1 MPSVPMPTGQ
11 STSGAPGNSGVQA
24 TTGATTSASGTERFS
39 IPDLCSPLAVFGV
52 VLASQLLA
60 LLLTLAGQ
68 PGWFAFYSHLA
79 PTALLLLWTGLLS
92 AAVLCRLRQWLTRF
106 TVREGSVVAYLIVIG
121 CVSAV
126 SEAAFWV
133 GRFLG
138 AGADTGGNWFP
149 TGHWTFLTRNLA
161 IATLLMAPLL
171 RYFYVSQQWQRN
183 VRREAGARLNAL
195 QARIRPHF
203 LFNSMNT
210 IAALTRSNPAAAE
223 QAVED
228 LADLFR
234 ASLRD
239 GRQLI
244 PLQEELEI
252 ARVYERMEQH
262 RLGSRLRV
270 DWQLGQLPATAE
282 IPGLT
287 IQPLLENAI
296 YHGIEPS
303 PRPGMVTVS
312 GESDGSQIRIAFTN
326 PLPPAGHAG
335 RPGHGLA
342 LDNIRERLELAFGKD
357 GALTVDAAANHY
369 TVTIRF
375 PANGARSYA

>member
-11 STSGAPGNSGVQA
+11 STSGAPGNSAGQ
-24 TTGATTSASGTERFS
+24 TTAGATIGASSAEYFA

-79 PTALLLLWTGLLS
+79 PTALMLLWTGLLS

-106 TVREGSVVAYLIVIG
+106 TVREGSVVAYLVVIG
-121 CVSAV
+121 CVIAV
-126 SEAAFWV
+126 SEVAFWV

-138 AGADTGGNWFP
+138 AGADTGGGWFP
-149 TGHWTFLTRNLA
+149 TGHWSFLTRNVA

-183 VRREAGARLNAL
+183 VRREAEARLTAL

-244 PLQEELEI
+244 PLQEELAI

-270 DWQLGQLPATAE
+270 DWHLGQLPATAE

-303 PRPGMVTVS
+303 PKPGMVMVS
-312 GESDGSQIRIAFTN
+312 GELDGRHIRIAVTN

-357 GALTVDAAANHY
+357 GALTVDAAADRY
-369 TVTIRF
+369 TVTISF
-375 PANGARSYA
+375 PADGVRSYA

>member
-1 MPSVPMPTGQ
+1 MPSAPMPTGPWR
-11 STSGAPGNSGVQA
+11 S
-24 TTGATTSASGTERFS
+24 GATTADAERFAL
-39 IPDLCSPLAVFGV
+39 PDLCTPLAVFGV

-68 PGWFAFYSHLA
+68 PGWYAFYNHLA
-79 PTALLLLWTGLLS
+79 QTALLLLWTGLLG
-92 AAVLCRLRQWLTRF
+92 AALLCRLRPRLMRLP
-106 TVREGSVVAYLIVIG
+106 VAEGSLATYLAVIA
-121 CVSAV
+121 CVIAV
-126 SEAAFWV
+126 SETAFWL

-138 AGADTGGNWFP
+138 AGPDTGGGWFP
-149 TGHWTFLTRNLA
+149 TDHWSFVTRNIA
-161 IATLLMAPLL
+161 VATLVMGPLL

-183 VRREAGARLNAL
+183 VRREAESRLTAL

-210 IAALTRSNPAAAE
+210 IAALTRSNPGAAE

-244 PLQEELEI
+244 PLAEELEI

-262 RLGSRLRV
+262 RLGGRLRV
-270 DWQLGQLPATAE
+270 DWALGDLPRSAE

-296 YHGIEPS
+296 YHGIEPATT
-303 PRPGMVTVS
+303 PGQITVT
-312 GESDGSQIRIAFTN
+312 GTSDGNRIRIAVSN
-326 PLPPAGHAG
+326 PRPAANEAA

-342 LDNIRERLELAFGKD
+342 LGNIRERLELAFGD
-357 GALTVDAAANHY
+357 QGRLTVTDEAGHFTA
-369 TVTIRF
+369 TIEF
-375 PANGARSYA
+375 PAVPPRRLS

>member
-1 MPSVPMPTGQ
+1 MPTGL
-11 STSGAPGNSGVQA
+11 SSSGAP
-24 TTGATTSASGTERFS
+24 TSKDADHFAL
-39 IPDLCSPLAVFGV
+39 PDLCTPLAVFAV

-79 PTALLLLWTGLLS
+79 QTALLLLWMGLL
-92 AAVLCRLRQWLTRF
+92 AAAALCRLRPWLARF
-106 TVREGSVVAYLIVIG
+106 PVPEGSLLAYLVVMA
-121 CVSAV
+121 CVAAV
-126 SEAAFWV
+126 SEGAFWL
-133 GRFLG
+133 GRLLG
-138 AGADTGGNWFP
+138 AGPDTGGGWFP
-149 TGHWTFLTRNLA
+149 TAHWSFLTRNLA
-161 IATLLMAPLL
+161 IATLVMGPLL

-183 VRREAGARLNAL
+183 VRREAESRLNAL

-244 PLQEELEI
+244 PLGEELDI

-262 RLGSRLRV
+262 RLGDRLRV
-270 DWQLGQLPATAE
+270 EWALEALPLEAQV
-282 IPGLT
+282 PGLT

-296 YHGIEPS
+296 YHGIEPA
-303 PRPGMVTVS
+303 PGPGLITIR
-312 GESDGSQIRIAFTN
+312 GRRDGDLVRIAVTN
-326 PLPPAGHAG
+326 PLPPAGLAA

-342 LDNIRERLELAFGKD
+342 LENIRERLELAFGAD
-357 GALTVDAAANHY
+357 GALEVEPGADRY
-369 TVTIRF
+369 TVTVAF
-375 PANGARSYA
+375 PANGPRSFR

>member
-1 MPSVPMPTGQ
+1 MSSVPMPTGL
-11 STSGAPGNSGVQA
+11 SSSGATRN
-24 TTGATTSASGTERFS
+24 SASGSHGSSNADHFTL
-39 IPDLCSPLAVFGV
+39 PDLCSPLAVFGV

-79 PTALLLLWTGLLS
+79 QTALLLLWTGLIS
-92 AAVLCRLRQWLTRF
+92 AAVLCQLRQWLTRF
-106 TVREGSVVAYLIVIG
+106 SVPEGSVVAYLLVMG
-121 CVSAV
+121 CVIAV
-126 SEAAFWV
+126 SEAAFWL
-133 GRFLG
+133 GRLLG
-138 AGADTGGNWFP
+138 AGPDTGGGWFP
-149 TGHWTFLTRNLA
+149 TEHWSFLTRNLA
-161 IATLLMAPLL
+161 IATLVTAPLL

-183 VRREAGARLNAL
+183 VRREAEARLNAL

-210 IAALTRSNPAAAE
+210 IASLTRSNPIAAE

-239 GRQLI
+239 GRRLI

-262 RLGSRLRV
+262 RLGNRLKV
-270 DWQLGQLPATAE
+270 DWQLGTLAKDAE

-303 PRPGMVTVS
+303 PQPGTISVR
-312 GESDGSQIRIAFTN
+312 GETDGKLIRISVTN
-326 PLPPAGHAG
+326 PLPPAGMAS

-342 LDNIRERLELAFGKD
+342 LENIRERLELAFGTN
-357 GALTVDAAANHY
+357 GTLAVDAAPDRY
-369 TVTIRF
+369 TVTIVF
-375 PANGARSYA
+375 PADGVRTYS

>member
-1 MPSVPMPTGQ
+1 MSSVPMPAGL
-11 STSGAPGNSGVQA
+11 STSRAE
-24 TTGATTSASGTERFS
+24 TSSADHFA

-52 VLASQLLA
+52 VLASQLFA

-79 PTALLLLWTGLLS
+79 QTALLLLWTGLIG

-106 TVREGSVVAYLIVIG
+106 TVPAGSVVTYLVVMA
-121 CVSAV
+121 CVTAV
-126 SEAAFWV
+126 SETAFWL
-133 GRFLG
+133 GRYLG
-138 AGADTGGNWFP
+138 AGPDTGGGWFP
-149 TGHWTFLTRNLA
+149 TDHWSFLTRNLA
-161 IATLLMAPLL
+161 IATLVMAPLL

-183 VRREAGARLNAL
+183 VRREAEARLNAL

-210 IAALTRSNPAAAE
+210 IASLTRSNPVAAE

-244 PLQEELEI
+244 PLHEELEI

-262 RLGSRLRV
+262 RMGPRLRV
-270 DWQLGQLPATAE
+270 EWLLGPLPEAAE

-303 PRPGMVTVS
+303 SEPGVISVS
-312 GESDGSQIRIAFTN
+312 GESDGQHIRIAVTN
-326 PLPPAGHAG
+326 PVPPAGLPA
-335 RPGHGLA
+335 RKGHGLA

-357 GALTVDAAANHY
+357 GTLTVEVAPGRY
-369 TVTIRF
+369 TVTLQF
-375 PANGARSYA
+375 PANGVRSFA

>member
-1 MPSVPMPTGQ
+1 MSSVPMPTGL
-11 STSGAPGNSGVQA
+11 SSSGATRN
-24 TTGATTSASGTERFS
+24 SASGSRGSSNADHFTL
-39 IPDLCSPLAVFGV
+39 PDLCSPLAVFGV

-79 PTALLLLWTGLLS
+79 QTALLLLWTGLIS
-92 AAVLCRLRQWLTRF
+92 AAVLCQLRQWLTRF
-106 TVREGSVVAYLIVIG
+106 SVPEGSVVAYLLVMG
-121 CVSAV
+121 CVIAV
-126 SEAAFWV
+126 SETAFWL

-138 AGADTGGNWFP
+138 AGPDTGGGWFP
-149 TGHWTFLTRNLA
+149 TEHWSFLTRNVA
-161 IATLLMAPLL
+161 IATLVTAPLL

-183 VRREAGARLNAL
+183 VRREAEARLNAL

-210 IAALTRSNPAAAE
+210 IASLTRSNPIAAE

-262 RLGSRLRV
+262 RLGDRLKV
-270 DWQLGQLPATAE
+270 DWQLGTLAKGAE

-303 PRPGMVTVS
+303 PQPGTISVR
-312 GESDGSQIRIAFTN
+312 GETDGKLIRISVTN
-326 PLPPAGHAG
+326 PLPPAGMAS

-342 LDNIRERLELAFGKD
+342 LENIRERLELAFGTNV
-357 GALTVDAAANHY
+357 ALAVDAAPDRY
-369 TVTIRF
+369 TVTIVF
-375 PANGARSYA
+375 PADGVRTYS

>member
-1 MPSVPMPTGQ
+1 MLKPTGP
-11 STSGAPGNSGVQA
+11 STSGAASSSGA
-24 TTGATTSASGTERFS
+24 GADRFA

-60 LLLTLAGQ
+60 LLLTLAGP

-79 PTALLLLWTGLLS
+79 QTALLLLWTGLLS
-92 AAVLCRLRQWLTRF
+92 AAVLCRVRGWLMQF
-106 TVREGSVVAYLIVIG
+106 PVPEGSVVAYLLVMA
-121 CVSAV
+121 CVTGV
-126 SEAAFWV
+126 SEAAFWT
-133 GRFLG
+133 GRYLG
-138 AGADTGGNWFP
+138 SSPDTGGGWFP
-149 TGHWTFLTRNLA
+149 TDHWSFLARNLG
-161 IATLLMAPLL
+161 IATLVMAPLL
-171 RYFYVSQQWQRN
+171 RYFYVSQEWQRN
-183 VRREAGARLNAL
+183 VRREAEARLNAL

-210 IAALTRSNPAAAE
+210 IAALTRSNPIAAE

-244 PLQEELEI
+244 PLQEELEV

-262 RLGSRLRV
+262 RLGSRLQV
-270 DWQLGQLPATAE
+270 DWQLGALPAAAE

-303 PRPGMVTVS
+303 PEPGVITVR
-312 GESDGSQIRIAFTN
+312 GGQDGKRIRIAVTN
-326 PLPPAGHAG
+326 PLPPKGPAA
-335 RPGHGLA
+335 RAGHGLA
-342 LDNIRERLELAFGKD
+342 LDNIRERLALAFGAE
-357 GALTVDAAANHY
+357 GNLTVEMGPGSY
-369 TVTIRF
+369 TVTIQF
-375 PANGARSYA
+375 PASGVRSYV

>member
-1 MPSVPMPTGQ
+1 MSSVPMPTGL
-11 STSGAPGNSGVQA
+11 STSRAE
-24 TTGATTSASGTERFS
+24 TGSADRFA

-52 VLASQLLA
+52 VLASQLFA

-79 PTALLLLWTGLLS
+79 QTALLLLWTGLIG

-106 TVREGSVVAYLIVIG
+106 TVPAGSVVTYLVVMA
-121 CVSAV
+121 CVTAV
-126 SEAAFWV
+126 SETAFWL
-133 GRFLG
+133 GRYLG
-138 AGADTGGNWFP
+138 AGPDTGGGWFP
-149 TGHWTFLTRNLA
+149 TDHWSFLTRNLA
-161 IATLLMAPLL
+161 IATLVMAPLL

-183 VRREAGARLNAL
+183 VRREAEARLNAL

-210 IAALTRSNPAAAE
+210 IASLTRSNPVAAE

-262 RLGSRLRV
+262 RMGPRLRV
-270 DWQLGQLPATAE
+270 EWLLGSLPETAE

-303 PRPGMVTVS
+303 ADPGVISVS
-312 GESDGSQIRIAFTN
+312 GESDGQHIRIAVTN
-326 PLPPAGHAG
+326 PVPPAGLPA
-335 RPGHGLA
+335 RKGHGLA

-357 GALTVDAAANHY
+357 GTLTVEAAPGRF
-369 TVTIRF
+369 TVTILF
-375 PANGARSYA
+375 PANGPKQPGMSTYA

>member
-1 MPSVPMPTGQ
+1 MPTRL
-11 STSGAPGNSGVQA
+11 SSNGAARSSA
-24 TTGATTSASGTERFS
+24 TTGGGGGSSGNADHFS

-52 VLASQLLA
+52 VLASQLFA

-68 PGWFAFYSHLA
+68 PGWSVFYSHLA
-79 PTALLLLWTGLLS
+79 QTALLLLWTGLIS
-92 AAVLCRLRQWLTRF
+92 AAVLCRLRHWLTRF
-106 TVREGSVVAYLIVIG
+106 AVPEGSVVTYFLVMACVI
-121 CVSAV
+121 CV
-126 SEAAFWV
+126 SEAAFWL

-138 AGADTGGNWFP
+138 AGPDTGGGWFP
-149 TGHWTFLTRNLA
+149 TAHWSFLSRNLA
-161 IATLLMAPLL
+161 IATLVMGPLL

-183 VRREAGARLNAL
+183 VRREAEARLNAL

-210 IAALTRSNPAAAE
+210 IASLTRSNPVAAE

-262 RLGSRLRV
+262 RLGPRLRV
-270 DWQLGQLPATAE
+270 DWQLGPLPPASE
-282 IPGLT
+282 VPGLT

-303 PRPGMVTVS
+303 PEPGVITVR
-312 GESDGSQIRIAFTN
+312 GGQDGKLVRISVSN
-326 PLPPAGHAG
+326 PLPPAGNSS
-335 RPGHGLA
+335 RSGHGLA
-342 LDNIRERLELAFGKD
+342 LTNIRERLELAFGAE
-357 GALTVDAAANHY
+357 GALTVDATPDRY
-369 TVTIRF
+369 TVTIAF
-375 PANGARSYA
+375 PADGVRTFS

>member
-1 MPSVPMPTGQ
+1 MPSAP
-11 STSGAPGNSGVQA
+11 STSIALRDE
-24 TTGATTSASGTERFS
+24 SAAFADRFS
-39 IPDLCSPLAVFGV
+39 LPDLCSPLAVFGV

-68 PGWFAFYSHLA
+68 PGWYAFYNELA
-79 PTALLLLWTGLLS
+79 RTALLLLWIALIS
-92 AAVLCRLRQWLTRF
+92 AAVLCRARAWLGRF
-106 TVREGSVVAYLIVIG
+106 PVVEGSLLTYLLVMASVV
-121 CVSAV
+121 AV
-126 SEAAFWV
+126 SEAAFWL
-133 GRFLG
+133 GRALG
-138 AGADTGGNWFP
+138 TSAEIGGGWFP

-161 IATLLMAPLL
+161 VATLVMAPLL
-171 RYFYVSQQWQRN
+171 RYFYVSQQWQHN
-183 VRREAGARLNAL
+183 VRAQAESRLNAL

-239 GRQLI
+239 GQQLI
-244 PLQEELEI
+244 PLSDELEI

-262 RLGSRLRV
+262 RLGERLRV
-270 DWQLGQLPATAE
+270 SWELGDLPREAM

-296 YHGIEPS
+296 YHGIEPATA
-303 PRPGMVTVS
+303 PGVITVC
-312 GESDGSQIRIAFTN
+312 GSLRNGRIEIAVRN
-326 PLPPAGHAG
+326 PVPEGPPLQ
-335 RPGHGLA
+335 RQGHGLA
-342 LDNIRERLELAFGKD
+342 LANIRERLRLAFGAE
-357 GALTVDAAANHY
+357 GRLAVNAERAAH
-369 TVTIRF
+369 TVTVTF
-375 PANGARSYA
+375 PAQPTKPLA

>member
-1 MPSVPMPTGQ
+1 MSSVPMPTGL
-11 STSGAPGNSGVQA
+11 STSRAE
-24 TTGATTSASGTERFS
+24 TGSADRFA

-52 VLASQLLA
+52 VLASQLFA

-79 PTALLLLWTGLLS
+79 QTALLLLWTGLIG

-106 TVREGSVVAYLIVIG
+106 TVPAGSVVTYLVVMA
-121 CVSAV
+121 CVTAV
-126 SEAAFWV
+126 SETAFWL
-133 GRFLG
+133 GRYLG
-138 AGADTGGNWFP
+138 AGPDTGGGWFP
-149 TGHWTFLTRNLA
+149 TDHWSFLTRNLA
-161 IATLLMAPLL
+161 IATLVMAPLL

-183 VRREAGARLNAL
+183 VRREAEARLNAL

-210 IAALTRSNPAAAE
+210 IASLTRSNPVAAE

-244 PLQEELEI
+244 PLQEELES

-262 RLGSRLRV
+262 RMGPRLRV
-270 DWQLGQLPATAE
+270 EWLLGSLPETAE

-303 PRPGMVTVS
+303 ADPGVISVS
-312 GESDGSQIRIAFTN
+312 GESDGQHIRIAVTN
-326 PLPPAGHAG
+326 PVPPAGLPA
-335 RPGHGLA
+335 RKGHGLA

-357 GALTVDAAANHY
+357 GTLTVEAAPGRF
-369 TVTIRF
+369 TVTILF
-375 PANGARSYA
+375 PANGPKQPGMSTYA

>member
-1 MPSVPMPTGQ
+1 MPSVPMPNGP
-11 STSGAPGNSGVQA
+11 STSGATRNSS
-24 TTGATTSASGTERFS
+24 GAEQFA
-39 IPDLCSPLAVFGV
+39 IPDLCTPLAVFGV

-79 PTALLLLWTGLLS
+79 QTALMLLWTGLLS

-106 TVREGSVVAYLIVIG
+106 AVPEGSVVTYLIVIG
-121 CVSAV
+121 CVTAV
-126 SEAAFWV
+126 SEVAFWV

-138 AGADTGGNWFP
+138 AGPDTGGGWFP
-149 TGHWTFLTRNLA
+149 TDHWSFLTRNLA

-183 VRREAGARLNAL
+183 VRREAEARLNAL

-210 IAALTRSNPAAAE
+210 IAALTRSNPVAAE
-223 QAVED
+223 QAVLD

-270 DWQLGQLPATAE
+270 DWQLGALPATAE

-303 PRPGMVTVS
+303 PQPGVVEVS
-312 GESDGSQIRIAFTN
+312 GELNGEHIRIAVTN
-326 PLPPAGHAG
+326 PLPPAGISS

-342 LDNIRERLELAFGKD
+342 LQNIHERLELAFGKH
-357 GALTVDAAANHY
+357 GTLTVDATADRY

-375 PANGARSYA
+375 PANGVRSYA

>member
-1 MPSVPMPTGQ
+1 MSSVPTPAGQ
-11 STSGAPGNSGVQA
+11 STSPAARSNAGQTGNPNHF
-24 TTGATTSASGTERFS
+24 TL
-39 IPDLCSPLAVFGV
+39 PDLCSPLAVFGV

-68 PGWFAFYSHLA
+68 PGWFAFYSHLSQA
-79 PTALLLLWTGLLS
+79 ALLLLWIGLI
-92 AAVLCRLRQWLTRF
+92 AAAILCRLRTWLTRF
-106 TVREGSVVAYLIVIG
+106 AVPEGSVVTYSVVMA
-121 CVSAV
+121 CVAAV
-126 SEAAFWV
+126 SETAFWL
-133 GRFLG
+133 GRYLG
-138 AGADTGGNWFP
+138 AGPDTGGGWFP
-149 TGHWTFLTRNLA
+149 TDHWAFLTRNLA
-161 IATLLMAPLL
+161 IATLVMAPLL

-183 VRREAGARLNAL
+183 VRREAESRLNAL

-210 IAALTRSNPAAAE
+210 IASLTRSNPVAAE

-244 PLQEELEI
+244 PLHEELEI
-252 ARVYERMEQH
+252 TRVYERMEQH
-262 RLGSRLRV
+262 RLGPRLQV
-270 DWQLGQLPATAE
+270 DWQLGTLPATAE

-303 PRPGMVTVS
+303 PQPGIISVS
-312 GESDGSQIRIAFTN
+312 GESDGKLIRIAVTN
-326 PLPPAGHAG
+326 PLPPAGLTS

-342 LDNIRERLELAFGKD
+342 LDNIRGRLELAFGPD
-357 GALTVDAAANHY
+357 GTLAVLAGPDRY
-369 TVTIRF
+369 TVTVTF
-375 PANGARSYA
+375 PANGVRSYA

>member
-1 MPSVPMPTGQ
+1 MSSVPMPTGL
-11 STSGAPGNSGVQA
+11 SSSGATRN
-24 TTGATTSASGTERFS
+24 SASGSRGSSNADHFTL
-39 IPDLCSPLAVFGV
+39 PDLCSPLAVFGV

-79 PTALLLLWTGLLS
+79 QTALLLLWTGLIS
-92 AAVLCRLRQWLTRF
+92 AAVLCQLRQWLTRF
-106 TVREGSVVAYLIVIG
+106 SVPEGSVVAYLLVMG
-121 CVSAV
+121 CVIAV
-126 SEAAFWV
+126 SETAFWL

-138 AGADTGGNWFP
+138 AGPDTGGGWFP
-149 TGHWTFLTRNLA
+149 TEHWSFLTRNLA
-161 IATLLMAPLL
+161 IATLVMAPLL

-183 VRREAGARLNAL
+183 VRREAEARLNAL

-210 IAALTRSNPAAAE
+210 IASLTRSNPIAAE

-262 RLGSRLRV
+262 RLGDRLKV
-270 DWQLGQLPATAE
+270 DWQLGTLAKGAE

-303 PRPGMVTVS
+303 PQPGTISVR
-312 GESDGSQIRIAFTN
+312 GETDGKLIRISVTN
-326 PLPPAGHAG
+326 PLPPAGMAS

-342 LDNIRERLELAFGKD
+342 LENIRERLELAFGTN
-357 GALTVDAAANHY
+357 GALAVDAAPDRY
-369 TVTIRF
+369 TVTIVF
-375 PANGARSYA
+375 PADGVRTYS

>member
-1 MPSVPMPTGQ
+1 MSSVPMPTGL
-11 STSGAPGNSGVQA
+11 SSSGAATSDGGSAARPGDA
-24 TTGATTSASGTERFS
+24 DHFA

-60 LLLTLAGQ
+60 LLLTLASQ
-68 PGWFAFYSHLA
+68 AGWFAFYSHLA
-79 PTALLLLWTGLLS
+79 QTALLLLWVGLVS
-92 AAVLCRLRQWLTRF
+92 AAVLCQLRRWLTRF
-106 TVREGSVVAYLIVIG
+106 SVLEGSVVAYLLVMA
-121 CVSAV
+121 CVVAV
-126 SEAAFWV
+126 SEGAFWL
-133 GRFLG
+133 GRFLDSG
-138 AGADTGGNWFP
+138 PDSGGWFP
-149 TGHWTFLTRNLA
+149 VSQWSFLSRNLA
-161 IATLLMAPLL
+161 IATLVMAPLL

-183 VRREAGARLNAL
+183 VRREAETRLNAL

-210 IAALTRSNPAAAE
+210 IAALTRTNPEAAE

-244 PLQEELEI
+244 PLAEELEV

-262 RLGSRLRV
+262 RLGDRLKV
-270 DWQLGQLPATAE
+270 DWQLGPLAPGAE

-303 PRPGMVTVS
+303 PRPGVISVRGAT
-312 GESDGSQIRIAFTN
+312 DGKLIRIAVSN
-326 PLPPAGHAG
+326 PLPPAGMAA
-335 RPGHGLA
+335 RPGNGLA
-342 LDNIRERLELAFGKD
+342 LGNIRERLELAFGSD
-357 GALTVDAAANHY
+357 GILAVDSAADSY
-369 TVTIRF
+369 TVTIAF
-375 PANGARSYA
+375 PATGVRTYS

>member
-1 MPSVPMPTGQ
+1 MPSEPTP
-11 STSGAPGNSGVQA
+11 SGLSPN
-24 TTGATTSASGTERFS
+24 GATTSSSRAGHFD
-39 IPDLCSPLAVFGV
+39 IPNLCSPLAVFGV

-68 PGWFAFYSHLA
+68 PGWWAFYSHLA
-79 PTALLLLWTGLLS
+79 QTALLLLWIGLIS
-92 AAVLCRLRQWLTRF
+92 AAALCRLRTWLTRF
-106 TVREGSVVAYLIVIG
+106 TVPEGSLVTFLIVMACI
-121 CVSAV
+121 VLV
-126 SEAAFWV
+126 SEVAFWT

-138 AGADTGGNWFP
+138 AGPDTGGGWFP
-149 TGHWTFLTRNLA
+149 TDHWSFLSRNLA
-161 IATLLMAPLL
+161 IGTLVTGPLL

-183 VRREAGARLNAL
+183 VRREAESRLNAL

-210 IAALTRSNPAAAE
+210 IAALTRSNPGAAE

-239 GRQLI
+239 GRKLI
-244 PLQEELEI
+244 PLREELEI

-262 RLGSRLRV
+262 RLGTRLKV
-270 DWQLGQLPATAE
+270 DWQLGDVPLDAE

-303 PRPGMVTVS
+303 PGPGSIEVRGATV
-312 GESDGSQIRIAFTN
+312 GSRVRISVRN
-326 PLPPAGHAG
+326 PVPPSALAAK
-335 RPGHGLA
+335 PGHRLA
-342 LDNIRERLELAFGKD
+342 RDNILERLALAFGERGGLD
-357 GALTVDAAANHY
+357 VEATPGHY
-369 TVTIRF
+369 TITIEF
-375 PANGARSYA
+375 PASRRRELA

>member
-1 MPSVPMPTGQ
+1 MSSVPTPAGQ
-11 STSGAPGNSGVQA
+11 STRPAASSNAGQ
-24 TTGATTSASGTERFS
+24 TGSPDHFTL
-39 IPDLCSPLAVFGV
+39 PDLCSPLAVFGV

-68 PGWFAFYSHLA
+68 PGWFAFYSHLSQA
-79 PTALLLLWTGLLS
+79 ALLLLWIGLI
-92 AAVLCRLRQWLTRF
+92 AAATLCRLRQWLTRF
-106 TVREGSVVAYLIVIG
+106 AVPEGSVVTYGVVMA
-121 CVSAV
+121 CVAAV
-126 SEAAFWV
+126 SETAFWL
-133 GRFLG
+133 GRYLG
-138 AGADTGGNWFP
+138 AGPDTGGGWFP
-149 TGHWTFLTRNLA
+149 TDHWSFLTRNLA
-161 IATLLMAPLL
+161 IATLVMAPLL

-183 VRREAGARLNAL
+183 VRREAESRLNAL

-210 IAALTRSNPAAAE
+210 IASLPRSNPVAAE

-244 PLQEELEI
+244 PLHEELEI

-262 RLGSRLRV
+262 RLGPRLQV
-270 DWQLGQLPATAE
+270 DWQLGTLPAAAE

-303 PRPGMVTVS
+303 PQPGVISVS
-312 GESDGSQIRIAFTN
+312 GESDGKLIRIAVTN
-326 PLPPAGHAG
+326 PLPPAGLPS

-357 GALTVDAAANHY
+357 GTLTVLAGPDRY
-369 TVTIRF
+369 TVTVTF
-375 PANGARSYA
+375 PANGVRSYA

>member
-1 MPSVPMPTGQ
+1 MHNGSWK
-11 STSGAPGNSGVQA
+11 SGAA
-24 TTGATTSASGTERFS
+24 TSSAGSDGFE
-39 IPDLCSPLAVFGV
+39 IPNLCTPLAVFGV

-68 PGWFAFYSHLA
+68 PGWWAFYNHLA
-79 PTALLLLWTGLLS
+79 QTALLLLWIGLLS
-92 AAVLCRLRQWLTRF
+92 TALLCRLRGWLTRF
-106 TVREGSVVAYLIVIG
+106 PVPEGSVITFLVVMGSVA
-121 CVSAV
+121 AV
-126 SEAAFWV
+126 SETAFWL
-133 GRFLG
+133 GRMLG
-138 AGADTGGNWFP
+138 TGPDTGGGWFP
-149 TGHWTFLTRNLA
+149 TSHLGFLTRNLA
-161 IATLLMAPLL
+161 IGMLVTAPLL

-183 VRREAGARLNAL
+183 VRREAESRLNAL

-210 IAALTRSNPAAAE
+210 IAALTRSNPLAAE

-244 PLQEELEI
+244 PLREELEI

-262 RLGSRLRV
+262 RLGERLQV
-270 DWQLGQLPATAE
+270 DWQLGPLPEDTA

-296 YHGIEPS
+296 YHGIEPM
-303 PRPGMVTVS
+303 PQPGHIQVS
-312 GESDGSQIRIAFTN
+312 GASAGGIVRISVSN
-326 PLPPAGHAG
+326 PLPPAALTA
-335 RPGHGLA
+335 RHGNRIA
-342 LDNIRERLELAFGKD
+342 LDNIRERLELAFGARGSLSIND
-357 GALTVDAAANHY
+357 TVPGMF
-369 TVTIRF
+369 TVTIEF
-375 PANGARSYA
+375 PVDRQVLPA

>member
-11 STSGAPGNSGVQA
+11 STSGAPGNSGGKT
-24 TTGATTSASGTERFS
+24 TTGATIGASSAEHFS

-79 PTALLLLWTGLLS
+79 PTALMLLWTGLLS

-106 TVREGSVVAYLIVIG
+106 GVREGSVVAYLVVIG

-126 SEAAFWV
+126 SETAFWV

-138 AGADTGGNWFP
+138 AEADTGGNWFP
-149 TGHWTFLTRNLA
+149 TSHWSFLTRNLA

-183 VRREAGARLNAL
+183 VRREAEARLNAL

-210 IAALTRSNPAAAE
+210 IAALTRSNPVAAE

-270 DWQLGQLPATAE
+270 DWQLGHLPATAE

-303 PRPGMVTVS
+303 PQPGMVMVS
-312 GESDGSQIRIAFTN
+312 GESDGRHIRIAVTN
-326 PLPPAGHAG
+326 PLPPTGHAG

-342 LDNIRERLELAFGKD
+342 LDNIRERLELAFGKE
-357 GALTVDAAANHY
+357 GALTVDSAANHY

-375 PANGARSYA
+375 PADGVRSYA

>member
-1 MPSVPMPTGQ
+1 MSSVPMPTGL
-11 STSGAPGNSGVQA
+11 SNSRAARNSGGQTTNQA
-24 TTGATTSASGTERFS
+24 SSADHFA

-79 PTALLLLWTGLLS
+79 QTALLLLWTGLIG

-106 TVREGSVVAYLIVIG
+106 AVPEGSVVTYLVVMA
-121 CVSAV
+121 CVTAV
-126 SEAAFWV
+126 SETAFWL
-133 GRFLG
+133 GRYLG
-138 AGADTGGNWFP
+138 AGPDTGGGWFP
-149 TGHWTFLTRNLA
+149 TNHWSFLTRNLA
-161 IATLLMAPLL
+161 IATLVMAPLL

-183 VRREAGARLNAL
+183 VRREAEARLNAL

-210 IAALTRSNPAAAE
+210 IASLTRSNPVAAE

-244 PLQEELEI
+244 PLHEELEI

-262 RLGSRLRV
+262 RLGPRLQV
-270 DWQLGQLPATAE
+270 DWRLGALPAAAE

-303 PRPGMVTVS
+303 PEPGVISVF
-312 GESDGSQIRIAFTN
+312 GESDGKLIRIAVTN
-326 PLPPAGHAG
+326 PLPPAGMTSRA
-335 RPGHGLA
+335 GHGLA

-357 GALTVDAAANHY
+357 GTLTVEAAPDRY
-369 TVTIRF
+369 TVTLVF
-375 PANGARSYA
+375 PANGVRSYT

>member
-11 STSGAPGNSGVQA
+11 STSGAPGNSGNQSG
-24 TTGATTSASGTERFS
+24 TGAGSGENFS

-68 PGWFAFYSHLA
+68 PGWYAFYSQLA
-79 PTALLLLWTGLLS
+79 PAALMLLWTGLLS
-92 AAVLCRLRQWLTRF
+92 AAVLCRIRRWLTRF
-106 TVREGSVVAYLIVIG
+106 SVREGSVVAYLVVIG
-121 CVSAV
+121 CVGTV

-138 AGADTGGNWFP
+138 GGAGTGGSWFP
-149 TGHWTFLTRNLA
+149 TDHWSFLTRNLA

-183 VRREAGARLNAL
+183 VRREAESRLNAL
-195 QARIRPHF
+195 QSRIRPHF

-244 PLQEELEI
+244 PLRDELEI

-270 DWQLGQLPATAE
+270 DWQLEQLPAAAQ

-303 PRPGMVTVS
+303 PQPGTVTVS
-312 GESDGSQIRIAFTN
+312 GDAEDGRVRIAVTN
-326 PLPPAGHAG
+326 ALPPAGHAS

-342 LDNIRERLELAFGKD
+342 LDNIRERLEIAFGKE
-357 GALTVDAAANHY
+357 GSLTVDAAADHY

-375 PANGARSYA
+375 PADGVRSYA

>member
-1 MPSVPMPTGQ
+1 MSSVPMPTGL
-11 STSGAPGNSGVQA
+11 SSSGATRN
-24 TTGATTSASGTERFS
+24 SASGSRGSSNADHFTL
-39 IPDLCSPLAVFGV
+39 PDLCSPLAVFGV

-79 PTALLLLWTGLLS
+79 QTALLLLWTGLIS
-92 AAVLCRLRQWLTRF
+92 AAVLCQLRQWLTRF
-106 TVREGSVVAYLIVIG
+106 SVPEGSVVAYLLVMG
-121 CVSAV
+121 CVFAV
-126 SEAAFWV
+126 SEAAFWL

-138 AGADTGGNWFP
+138 TGPDTGGGWFP
-149 TGHWTFLTRNLA
+149 TEHWSFLTRNLA
-161 IATLLMAPLL
+161 IATLVTAPLL

-183 VRREAGARLNAL
+183 VRREAEARLNAL

-210 IAALTRSNPAAAE
+210 IASLTRSNPIAAE

-262 RLGSRLRV
+262 RLGDRLKV
-270 DWQLGQLPATAE
+270 DWQLGTLAKGAE

-303 PRPGMVTVS
+303 PQPGTISVR
-312 GESDGSQIRIAFTN
+312 GETDGKLIRISVTN
-326 PLPPAGHAG
+326 PLPPAGMAS

-342 LDNIRERLELAFGKD
+342 LENIRERLELAFGTN
-357 GALTVDAAANHY
+357 GALAVDAAPDRY
-369 TVTIRF
+369 TVTIVF
-375 PANGARSYA
+375 PADGVRTYS

>member
-1 MPSVPMPTGQ
+1 MSSVPMPTRL
-11 STSGAPGNSGVQA
+11 STSGAPRSRGNA
-24 TTGATTSASGTERFS
+24 DRFAL
-39 IPDLCSPLAVFGV
+39 PDLCAPLAVFGV

-68 PGWFAFYSHLA
+68 PGWFAFYSRLA
-79 PTALLLLWTGLLS
+79 QTALLLLWTGLIG

-106 TVREGSVVAYLIVIG
+106 AVPEGSVVTYLVVMA
-121 CVSAV
+121 CVMAV
-126 SEAAFWV
+126 SETAFWL

-138 AGADTGGNWFP
+138 AGPDLGGAWFP
-149 TGHWTFLTRNLA
+149 TDHWSFLSRNLA
-161 IATLLMAPLL
+161 IATLVMAPLL

-183 VRREAGARLNAL
+183 VRREAEARLNAL

-210 IAALTRSNPAAAE
+210 IAALTRSNPVAAE

-239 GRQLI
+239 GLQLI

-262 RLGSRLRV
+262 RLGPRLQVEWR
-270 DWQLGQLPATAE
+270 LGALPAAAE

-303 PRPGMVTVS
+303 PQPGVISVF
-312 GESDGSQIRIAFTN
+312 GESDGNFIRIAVTN
-326 PLPPAGHAG
+326 PLPPAGLSS

-357 GALTVDAAANHY
+357 GTLTVEAEPDRY
-369 TVTIRF
+369 TVTLVF
-375 PANGARSYA
+375 PANGVRSYA

>member
-1 MPSVPMPTGQ
+1 MPSVQMRNGSWKNGAARNSTG
-11 STSGAPGNSGVQA
+11 SDGF
-24 TTGATTSASGTERFS
+24 E
-39 IPDLCSPLAVFGV
+39 IPNLCSPLAVFGV

-68 PGWFAFYSHLA
+68 PGWWAFYSHLA
-79 PTALLLLWTGLLS
+79 QTALLLLWTGLLS
-92 AAVLCRLRQWLTRF
+92 AALLCRLRGWLTGF
-106 TVREGSVVAYLIVIG
+106 PVPEGSVITFLVVMACVAT
-121 CVSAV
+121 V
-126 SEAAFWV
+126 SEAAFWL
-133 GRFLG
+133 GRVLG
-138 AGADTGGNWFP
+138 AGPDTGGGWFP
-149 TGHWTFLTRNLA
+149 TNHIGFLTRNLA
-161 IATLLMAPLL
+161 IGMLVTAPVL

-183 VRREAGARLNAL
+183 VRREAESRLNAL

-210 IAALTRSNPAAAE
+210 IAALTRSNPLAAE

-244 PLQEELEI
+244 PLREELEI

-262 RLGSRLRV
+262 RLGERLQV
-270 DWQLGQLPATAE
+270 DWQLGPLPEETA

-296 YHGIEPS
+296 YHGIEPM
-303 PRPGMVTVS
+303 PKPGRIQVS
-312 GESDGSQIRIAFTN
+312 GESIGGIVRISVSN
-326 PLPPAGHAG
+326 PLPPAALAPRQGN
-335 RPGHGLA
+335 RIA
-342 LDNIRERLELAFGKD
+342 LDNIRERLELAFGARGVLSVTD
-357 GALTVDAAANHY
+357 TVPGMF
-369 TVTIRF
+369 TVTIEF
-375 PANGARSYA
+375 PTDRQVLPA

>member
-1 MPSVPMPTGQ
+1 MSSVPMPTGQ
-11 STSGAPGNSGVQA
+11 SINSAARNSG
-24 TTGATTSASGTERFS
+24 GASGNTEHFA

-68 PGWFAFYSHLA
+68 PGWSAFYSHLA
-79 PTALLLLWTGLLS
+79 QTALLLLWTGLIS
-92 AAVLCRLRQWLTRF
+92 AALLCRLRQWLTRF
-106 TVREGSVVAYLIVIG
+106 AVPEGSVVTYLVVMT
-121 CVSAV
+121 CVTAV
-126 SEAAFWV
+126 SEAAFWL

-138 AGADTGGNWFP
+138 SGPDTGGGWFP
-149 TGHWTFLTRNLA
+149 TSQWSFLTRNLA
-161 IATLLMAPLL
+161 IATLVMAPLL

-183 VRREAGARLNAL
+183 VRREAESRLNAL

-210 IAALTRSNPAAAE
+210 IASLTRSNPVAAE

-244 PLQEELEI
+244 PLEEELEI

-262 RLGSRLRV
+262 RLGSRLQV
-270 DWQLGQLPATAE
+270 DWQLGSLPAGAE

-303 PRPGMVTVS
+303 PRPGTISVL
-312 GESDGSQIRIAFTN
+312 GESDGRHIHITVTN
-326 PLPPAGHAG
+326 PLPPTGMMS

-342 LDNIRERLELAFGKD
+342 LDNIRERLELAFGTE
-357 GALTVDAAANHY
+357 GTLTVDAGPDRY
-369 TVTIRF
+369 TVTLRF
-375 PANGARSYA
+375 PAGGVRSYA

>member
-1 MPSVPMPTGQ
+1 MSSVLMPTGL
-11 STSGAPGNSGVQA
+11 SNSPAAKDSGRQTTNQA
-24 TTGATTSASGTERFS
+24 TSADHFA

-68 PGWFAFYSHLA
+68 PGWSAFYSHLA
-79 PTALLLLWTGLLS
+79 QTALLLLWTGLIG
-92 AAVLCRLRQWLTRF
+92 AALLCRLRQWLTRF
-106 TVREGSVVAYLIVIG
+106 AVPEGSVVTYLVVIAS
-121 CVSAV
+121 VTAV
-126 SEAAFWV
+126 SEAAFWL

-138 AGADTGGNWFP
+138 AGPATGGGWFP
-149 TGHWTFLTRNLA
+149 TSHWSFLTRNLA
-161 IATLLMAPLL
+161 IATLVMGPLL

-183 VRREAGARLNAL
+183 VRREAEARLNAL

-210 IAALTRSNPAAAE
+210 IAALTRSNPVAAE

-262 RLGSRLRV
+262 RLGPRLQV
-270 DWQLGQLPATAE
+270 DWQLAAMPAAAE

-303 PRPGMVTVS
+303 PQPGVISVS
-312 GESDGSQIRIAFTN
+312 GDSDGNHIRIAVTN
-326 PLPPAGHAG
+326 PLPPAGMAS

-357 GALTVDAAANHY
+357 GTLTAKTEPARY
-369 TVTIRF
+369 TVTVVF
-375 PANGARSYA
+375 PANGVRSYA

>member
-1 MPSVPMPTGQ
+1 MSSVPMPAGL
-11 STSGAPGNSGVQA
+11 SSSGATRV
-24 TTGATTSASGTERFS
+24 SASDNGGRSSNADHFTL
-39 IPDLCSPLAVFGV
+39 PDLCSPLAVFGV

-79 PTALLLLWTGLLS
+79 QTALLLLWTGLIS
-92 AAVLCRLRQWLTRF
+92 AAVLCRLRRWLTRF
-106 TVREGSVVAYLIVIG
+106 PVPEGSVVAYLLVMG
-121 CVSAV
+121 CVVVV
-126 SEAAFWV
+126 SEAAFWL

-138 AGADTGGNWFP
+138 AGPDTGGGWFP
-149 TGHWTFLTRNLA
+149 TAHWSFLTRNLA
-161 IATLLMAPLL
+161 IATLVTAPLL

-183 VRREAGARLNAL
+183 VRREAEARLNAL

-210 IAALTRSNPAAAE
+210 IASLTRTNPVAAE

-244 PLQEELEI
+244 PLREELEI

-262 RLGSRLRV
+262 RLGERLRV
-270 DWQLGQLPATAE
+270 DWQLGTLAGEAE

-303 PRPGMVTVS
+303 PQPGVISVR
-312 GESDGSQIRIAFTN
+312 GESDGKLIRISVTN
-326 PLPPAGHAG
+326 PLPPASMAS

-342 LDNIRERLELAFGKD
+342 LENIRERLELAFGSE
-357 GALTVDAAANHY
+357 GALAIESAPDRY
-369 TVTIRF
+369 TVTIVF
-375 PANGARSYA
+375 PAAGGRTYS

>member
-1 MPSVPMPTGQ
+1 MPSVPMPSGQ
-11 STSGAPGNSGVQA
+11 SKS
-24 TTGATTSASGTERFS
+24 GATTASGGADRFA

-68 PGWFAFYSHLA
+68 PGWFAFYNHLA
-79 PTALLLLWTGLLS
+79 QTALLLLWISLIS
-92 AAVLCRLRQWLTRF
+92 AALLCRLRAWLGRF
-106 TVREGSVVAYLIVIG
+106 SVPEGSVVTYLTVMT
-121 CVSAV
+121 CVTAV
-126 SEAAFWV
+126 SEAAFWL
-133 GRFLG
+133 GRELG
-138 AGADTGGNWFP
+138 ASSDTGGGWFP
-149 TGHWTFLTRNLA
+149 TDHWSFLTRNLA
-161 IATLLMAPLL
+161 VATLVMAPLL

-183 VRREAGARLNAL
+183 VRREAESRLTAL

-210 IAALTRSNPAAAE
+210 IASLTRSNPVAAE

-244 PLQEELEI
+244 ALQEELEI

-262 RLGSRLRV
+262 RLGPRLQV
-270 DWQLGQLPATAE
+270 EWQLVDLPNAAE

-303 PRPGMVTVS
+303 PQPGVIAVH
-312 GESDGSQIRIAFTN
+312 GASDGRVIRISVSN
-326 PLPPAGHAG
+326 PLPPAGGAG
-335 RPGHGLA
+335 AARQGNGLA
-342 LDNIRERLELAFGKD
+342 LDNIRERLELAFGKQ
-357 GALTVDAAANHY
+357 GALTVDARPDRY
-369 TVTIRF
+369 TVTIEF
-375 PANGARSYA
+375 PAAGVRRYT

>member
-1 MPSVPMPTGQ
+1 
-11 STSGAPGNSGVQA
+11 
-24 TTGATTSASGTERFS
+24 
-39 IPDLCSPLAVFGV
+39 
-52 VLASQLLA
+52 
-60 LLLTLAGQ
+60 
-68 PGWFAFYSHLA
+68 
-79 PTALLLLWTGLLS
+79 
-92 AAVLCRLRQWLTRF
+92 
-106 TVREGSVVAYLIVIG
+106 VVAYLLVMG
-121 CVSAV
+121 CVIAV
-126 SEAAFWV
+126 SEAAFWL

-138 AGADTGGNWFP
+138 AGPDTGGGWFP
-149 TGHWTFLTRNLA
+149 TEHWSFLTRNIA
-161 IATLLMAPLL
+161 IATLVTAPLL

-183 VRREAGARLNAL
+183 VRREAEARLNAL

-210 IAALTRSNPAAAE
+210 IASLTRSNPVAAE

-262 RLGSRLRV
+262 RLGERLKV
-270 DWQLGQLPATAE
+270 DWQLGTLAAAAE

-303 PRPGMVTVS
+303 PRPGVISVR
-312 GESDGSQIRIAFTN
+312 GESDGKQIRISVTN
-326 PLPPAGHAG
+326 PRPPAGMAS

-342 LDNIRERLELAFGKD
+342 LENIRERLELAFGAD
-357 GALTVDAAANHY
+357 GALAIDAAPDSY
-369 TVTIRF
+369 TVTIVF
-375 PANGARSYA
+375 PADGVRTYS